1 MLGIDELNVLDSSTD
16 SAGAGMQDITNQLTL
31 PEYNMLEGF
40 SGDKLKEIEDK
51 LKPLEPLFNGLA
63 MAFAGFYSSIS
74 GFVDTS
80 LYPWL
85 VSIGEWMK
93 NNPETVQNLGKFLGD
108 VAIGLLLLKGVG
120 ALGKLFGIPQLI
132 TGIKSANAWLTDH
145 TKIWKNVIGLAAF
158 VVGGFMTIIGVMNI
172 IQGKG
177 DFMDNVRLAIAGVA
191 VMISGYLIGSAIP
204 AAIKAFNF
212 FAWNSNVAMLKVAA
226 AGKVAFLA
234 VGLAAA
240 AALAYILLN
249 WDEAS
254 YKIQQGFGK
263 IAIWINDK
271 IAWLGGLGA
280 KFVGGILQILTSFKF
295 DVIKGA
301 SMLWHSLLVGA
312 GDLIDNIV
320 NAVAKGL
327 GIIDQLF
334 GTDYEQ
340 KLRNS
345 YSSLGD
351 AAAQEAAKAW
361 AKIDK
366 DREEAMA
373 AIDADVQIDLAGWEA
388 FAQNAEDYWTGYMAT
403 SQRMYDEALAEKA
416 RQEEEERKK
425 QEEQNQKEMEDL
437 QKTIEE
443 TMANLELPQIE
454 TPEID
459 SSITSQVEGT
469 EEVVTNTANTNAILG
484 ETKELQTTANELATT
499 ANTMQTDFNTAS
511 LAYDDTTVKTLAAAN
526 TLQKATTNDIL
537 SAIKSVGSAITS
549 ALRNVEDACRN
560 IKIEVH
566 KHYGGGDGY
575 ASGGF
580 PTSGEYFFAREDGLP
595 EMVGRVGRQTA
606 VMNNGQIAD
615 TMAQSLVRAMGQ
627 GGASQQPTVIENK
640 LYLDGEVVYNN
651 QQKIQRSKGYNLGMG
666 VFANV

>member
-1 MLGIDELNVLDSSTD
+1 MREIIL
-16 SAGAGMQDITNQLTL
+16 
-31 PEYNMLEGF
+31 
-40 SGDKLKEIEDK
+40 DKLKEIEDK
-51 LKPLEPLFNGLA
+51 LKPLAPLFDGLA
-63 MAFAGFYSSIS
+63 LAFAGFYSSIS
-74 GFVDTS
+74 GFVDTW

-93 NNPETVQNLGKFLGD
+93 NNPETVQNLGKFLGN
-108 VAIGLLLLKGVG
+108 VAIGLFALKAVG
-120 ALGKLFGIPQLI
+120 ALGNLLGIPGLI
-132 TGIKSANAWLTDH
+132 KGIQSANTWLGTH
-145 TKIWKNVIGLAAF
+145 TKLWKNIIGVAVLVAGAL
-158 VVGGFMTIIGVMNI
+158 MTIVGVMNI

-191 VMISGYLIGSAIP
+191 VMIMGYLIGSAIP
-204 AAIKAFNF
+204 AAIKYFNF
-212 FAWNSNVAMLKVAA
+212 FAWSSTTAMLKISA
-226 AGKVAFLA
+226 AGKIAFLA
-234 VGLAAA
+234 IGLAAA

-254 YKIQQGFGK
+254 YQIQQGFGK
-263 IAIWINDK
+263 IAIWINEK
-271 IAWLGGLGA
+271 IAWLGKQGA
-280 KFVGGILQILTSFKF
+280 KLVGGVLQILTSFKF
-295 DVIKGA
+295 DIIKGA

-312 GDLIDNIV
+312 GDLIDSIV
-320 NAVAKGL
+320 DAVAKGL

-340 KLRNS
+340 KLRSS

-361 AKIDK
+361 AKVDQ
-366 DREEAMA
+366 DRAEAMA
-373 AIDADVQIDLAGWEA
+373 KIEADVEIDMAGWDA
-388 FAQNAEDYWTGYMAT
+388 FAKNAEDYWNGYMAT
-403 SQRMYDEALAEKA
+403 SQKMYDEALAKKA
-416 RQEEEERKK
+416 KQEEEERKA
-425 QEEQNQKEMEDL
+425 QEAQNEKEMEEMA
-437 QKTIEE
+437 KTIQESISNIE
-443 TMANLELPQIE
+443 MPQMEI
-454 TPEID
+454 PEITGD
-459 SSITSQVEGT
+459 ITGQMEGT

-484 ETKELQTTANELATT
+484 ETKELQTTANELANT
-499 ANTMQTDFNTAS
+499 ANLLQTDYNAAS
-511 LAYDDTTVKTLAAAN
+511 LTNETEMAKTLANAN
-526 TLQKATTNDIL
+526 VLQKATTNDIL
-537 SAIKSVGSAITS
+537 SAMKTIGSGIIS
-549 ALRNVEDACRN
+549 ALKQVESACRN

-575 ASGGF
+575 ATGGF

-615 TMAQSLVRAMGQ
+615 TMAQSLVKAMSQ